1 MIRLLFAD
9 DHSMFRQ
16 GLRRLLQDADWLEI
30 VAECSS
36 GTEALAEIRRL
47 QPDVALLD
55 ITMPDIDGV
64 TVMSSLRQEGIRIP
78 VIMLTMH
85 DNPAWCRRAV
95 TAGANGY
102 LLKDDAF
109 HELTRAIHAVLEGKK
124 YLSRRLPCHDFTAA
138 PLSPLLSEREIE
150 ILKLISQGKTNRR
163 IAEEL
168 GISIK
173 TVDTHR
179 TRLMKKLK
187 LHNAAELIRHALEQG
202 LI

>member
-1 MIRLLFAD
+1 MIRLIFVD

-16 GLRRLLQDADWLEI
+16 GLRRLLQDADAFQI

-36 GTEALAEIRRL
+36 GAEALAEIRRL
-47 QPDVALLD
+47 KPDVVLLD
-55 ITMPDIDGV
+55 ITMPDIDGIAVV
-64 TVMSSLRQEGIRIP
+64 TTLRQAGIKIP

-85 DNPAWCRRAV
+85 DDPAWCRRALA
-95 TAGANGY
+95 AGANGY

-109 HELTRAIHAVLEGKK
+109 HELTRAIYAVLEGKK
-124 YLSRRLPCHDFTAA
+124 YLSRRLPYNDFPAA
-138 PLSPLLSEREIE
+138 PVSPLLSEREVE

-179 TRLMKKLK
+179 TRVMKKLK
-187 LHNAAELIRHALEQG
+187 LHNAAELIRHAVEQG

>member
-1 MIRLLFAD
+1 MIRLIFVD
-9 DHSMFRQ
+9 DHSMFRL
-16 GLRRLLQDADWLEI
+16 GLRRLLQDTDVFQI

-36 GTEALAEIRRL
+36 GAEALAEIRRL
-47 QPDVALLD
+47 KPDVVLLD
-55 ITMPDIDGV
+55 ITMPDMDGIAVV
-64 TVMSSLRQEGIRIP
+64 TTLRQTGVQIP

-85 DNPAWCRRAV
+85 DDPAWCRRAV
-95 TAGANGY
+95 AAGANGY

-109 HELTRAIHAVLEGKK
+109 HELPRAIYAVLEGKK
-124 YLSRRLPCHDFTAA
+124 YLSRRLPYNDFPAA
-138 PLSPLLSEREIE
+138 PVSPLLSEREVE

-179 TRLMKKLK
+179 TRVMKKLK
-187 LHNAAELIRHALEQG
+187 LHNAAELIRHAVEQG